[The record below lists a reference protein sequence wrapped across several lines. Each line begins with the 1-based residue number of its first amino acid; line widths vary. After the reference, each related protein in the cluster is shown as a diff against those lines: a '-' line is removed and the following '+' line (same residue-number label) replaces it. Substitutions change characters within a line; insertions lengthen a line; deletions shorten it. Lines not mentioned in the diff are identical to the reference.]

1 MYRTEV
7 HSLSVNFLIWH
18 PWNFQNKV
26 TEAWIGWSG
35 SNLLL
40 IHFTCTRQNVNWQN
54 QNTSTGKQWRKEKES
69 VVTFSFPT
77 LSLMRVHTPTQ
88 ATQLYRKL
96 NGPGDKIILIARSVD
111 IGSPAAYCC
120 AIVIEASMDLIS
132 FETRSRLRWWW
143 KDPCSKTCILAK
155 MAITR
160 FICWTQA
167 EL

>member
-1 MYRTEV
+1 MYQAERVLTKPK
-7 HSLSVNFLIWH
+7 HIDR
-18 PWNFQNKV
+18 
-26 TEAWIGWSG
+26 EA
-35 SNLLL
+35 
-40 IHFTCTRQNVNWQN
+40 V
-54 QNTSTGKQWRKEKES
+54 KEKKES

-132 FETRSRLRWWW
+132 FETRSRLRW
-143 KDPCSKTCILAK
+143 
-155 MAITR
+155 
-160 FICWTQA
+160 
-167 EL
+167 